1 MATAYT
7 ETMKNHKTIFLMGA
21 TTLLFSGAVMLYS
34 VLGHSEEGSIEE
46 AVAVVAET
54 AGIPVAEVKAQDV
67 NIWSRFSGRI
77 AAVNEAEIRPQVSG
91 RITEIRFR
99 DGANVKKGDILMVI
113 DPRPYEASLKEA
125 KANLASAKSGKSLAD
140 RELKRASTL
149 LKEDAIAQRTYDSR
163 VNDLEVAENAILQA
177 EAALIQAKV
186 DVDHAYV
193 KAPFSGQAGRAE
205 LTIGNLVQAGSAP
218 LMTTLVSNES
228 VYAEFDVDE
237 QTYLKNVYS
246 VRSDAKQTVPVRLNV
261 KGIPQ
266 IEGSID
272 SFDNAINPATGT
284 IRARALF
291 NNKDGI
297 LLPGMYAEIEM
308 STPTSTS
315 ELVVPQSAIATDQ
328 DRMFVYVV
336 DENNVANYRE
346 VTVGRPQNGFI
357 VIQSGLKAGEKIVTD
372 KVGMV
377 RSGQTIKPDQVSIM
391 IEPAQDAQVAQK

>member
-1 MATAYT
+1 MNTAYV
-7 ETMKNHKTIFLMGA
+7 ETLKTNKTILLMSA
-21 TTLLFSGAVMLYS
+21 TTLLFAGAAFFYS
-34 VLGHSEEGSIEE
+34 TMVHGEEESVQE
-46 AVAVVAET
+46 AVAVVAEMT
-54 AGIPVAEVKAQDV
+54 IPVAEVKAQEV
-67 NIWSRFSGRI
+67 NLWSRFSGRI

-91 RITEIRFR
+91 RITEIRFK
-99 DGANVKKGDILMVI
+99 DGASVEKGDILMVI

-125 KANLASAKSGKSLAD
+125 KANLASAKSGKALAG
-140 RELKRASTL
+140 RELKRAETL

-193 KAPFSGQAGRAE
+193 KAPFSGQASRAE
-205 LTIGNLVQAGSAP
+205 LTVGNLVQAGSAP
-218 LMTTLVSNES
+218 LLTTLISNDP

-246 VRSDAKQTVPVRLNV
+246 VRANSEQKVPVRLNV

-266 IEGSID
+266 MEGSID

-291 NNKDGI
+291 ENKDGI

-315 ELVVPQSAIATDQ
+315 ELVVPKTAVATDQ

-336 DENNVANYRE
+336 DEMGVAKYRE

-377 RSGQTIKPDQVSIM
+377 RSGQTINVEKVSIN
-391 IEPAQDAQVAQK
+391 IEPAKDAQVAQK

>member
-1 MATAYT
+1 MNTAYV
-7 ETMKNHKTIFLMGA
+7 ETLKTNKTILLMSA
-21 TTLLFSGAVMLYS
+21 TTLLFAGAAFFYS
-34 VLGHSEEGSIEE
+34 TMVHGEEESVQE
-46 AVAVVAET
+46 AVAVVAEMT
-54 AGIPVAEVKAQDV
+54 IPVAEVKAQDV
-67 NIWSRFSGRI
+67 NLWSRFSGRI

-91 RITEIRFR
+91 RITEIRFH
-99 DGANVKKGDILMVI
+99 DGASVEKGDILMVI

-125 KANLASAKSGKSLAD
+125 KANLASAKSQKALAG
-140 RELKRASTL
+140 RELKRAETL

-205 LTIGNLVQAGSAP
+205 LTVGNLVQAGSAP
-218 LMTTLVSNES
+218 LLTTLISNDP

-246 VRSDAKQTVPVRLNV
+246 VRSNSEQKVPVRLNV

-266 IEGSID
+266 MEGNID

-291 NNKDGI
+291 ENKDGI

-315 ELVVPQSAIATDQ
+315 ELVVPKTAVATDQ

-336 DENNVANYRE
+336 DENNVAKYRE

-377 RSGQTIKPDQVSIM
+377 RSGQTINAEKVSINV
-391 IEPAQDAQVAQK
+391 EPAKEAWVAQK

>member
-1 MATAYT
+1 MNTAYV
-7 ETMKNHKTIFLMGA
+7 ETLKTNKTILLMSA
-21 TTLLFSGAVMLYS
+21 TTLLFAGAAFFYS
-34 VLGHSEEGSIEE
+34 TMVHGEEESVQE
-46 AVAVVAET
+46 AVAVVAEMT
-54 AGIPVAEVKAQDV
+54 IPVAEVKAQEV
-67 NIWSRFSGRI
+67 NLWSRFSGRI

-91 RITEIRFR
+91 RITEIRFK
-99 DGANVKKGDILMVI
+99 DGASVEKGDILMVI

-125 KANLASAKSGKSLAD
+125 KANLASAKSQKALAG
-140 RELKRASTL
+140 RELKRAETL

-205 LTIGNLVQAGSAP
+205 LTVGNLVQAGSAP
-218 LMTTLVSNES
+218 LLTTLISNDP

-246 VRSDAKQTVPVRLNV
+246 VRSNSEQKVPVRLNV

-266 IEGSID
+266 MEGSID

-291 NNKDGI
+291 ENKDGI

-315 ELVVPQSAIATDQ
+315 ELVVPKTAVATDQ

-336 DENNVANYRE
+336 DEMGVAKYRE

-377 RSGQTIKPDQVSIM
+377 RSGQTINAEKVSINV
-391 IEPAQDAQVAQK
+391 EPAKEAWVAQK

>member
-1 MATAYT
+1 MNTAYV
-7 ETMKNHKTIFLMGA
+7 ETLKTNKTILLMSA
-21 TTLLFSGAVMLYS
+21 TTLLFAGAAFFYS
-34 VLGHSEEGSIEE
+34 TMVHGEEESVQE
-46 AVAVVAET
+46 AVAVVAEMT
-54 AGIPVAEVKAQDV
+54 IPVAEVKAQEV
-67 NIWSRFSGRI
+67 NLWSRFSGRI

-91 RITEIRFR
+91 RITEIRFK
-99 DGANVKKGDILMVI
+99 DGASVEKGDILMVI

-125 KANLASAKSGKSLAD
+125 KANLASAKSQKALAG
-140 RELKRASTL
+140 RELKRAETL

-205 LTIGNLVQAGSAP
+205 LTVGNLVQAGSAP
-218 LMTTLVSNES
+218 LLTTLISNDP

-246 VRSDAKQTVPVRLNV
+246 VRSNSEQKVPVRLNV

-266 IEGSID
+266 MEGSID

-291 NNKDGI
+291 ENKDGI

-315 ELVVPQSAIATDQ
+315 ELVVPKTAVATDQ

-336 DENNVANYRE
+336 DEMGVAKYRE

-377 RSGQTIKPDQVSIM
+377 RSGQTINAEKVSIHV
-391 IEPAQDAQVAQK
+391 EPAKEAWVAQK